1 MNCLIVA
8 MTKDRVIGKNGML
21 PWHIPSDLQHFKSL
35 TLDTPVIMGRNT
47 FLSLNRVNGL
57 PKRKNIVISSSEF
70 VHGSDVSVVSSISE
84 SIDLSKL
91 HSSLVFFIGGGALY
105 KSLLDADIIDQ
116 MHISEI
122 KSVYDGD
129 TYFPTFDESKWAL
142 SYVEDKGEFLY
153 KILTR
158 IR

>member
-1 MNCLIVA
+1 MNYLIVA
-8 MTKDRVIGKNGML
+8 MTQERIIGKNGTL
-21 PWHIPSDLQHFKSL
+21 PWYIPSDLKHFKEL
-35 TLDTPVIMGRNT
+35 TTGCPIVMGKNT

-57 PKRKNIVISSSEF
+57 PNRANIVLSSSEF
-70 VHGSDVSVVSSISE
+70 EHGDHVIVVKTLNEAHEIVKFSSSPTW
-84 SIDLSKL
+84 
-91 HSSLVFFIGGGALY
+91 FIGGGALY
-105 KSLLDADIIDQ
+105 KSVLDADIIDQ